1 MLKAVLLH
9 DIPPLPLL
17 VHGSCPGDI
26 RTYSLGIT
34 GRTADANLPCV
45 FPDLELTTLSVFP
58 VFTGKGKL
66 HILLCAIKQLC
77 CPRTRSS
84 EVVDQGASDRT
95 VHARHGT
102 DSACSSV
109 LLGEFQWMGQYIATF
124 DMSDSGITKG
134 NTEALRAP
142 LTLMSRPLGFSSD

>member
-9 DIPPLPLL
+9 DIPPLPLP
-17 VHGSCPGDI
+17 VHGRCPGDI
-26 RTYSLGIT
+26 RTYSFGIT

-45 FPDLELTTLSVFP
+45 FPELELTPLSVFP
-58 VFTGKGKL
+58 VFTGKGRL
-66 HILLCAIKQLC
+66 HILRAIKQLC

-84 EVVDQGASDRT
+84 EVVDQGASRRT
-95 VHARHGT
+95 VHARHEMK
-102 DSACSSV
+102 SACSSV
-109 LLGEFQWMGQYIATF
+109 ILGEFKWMGQYIAAV

-142 LTLMSRPLGFSSD
+142 LTLMSRLLGFSSD